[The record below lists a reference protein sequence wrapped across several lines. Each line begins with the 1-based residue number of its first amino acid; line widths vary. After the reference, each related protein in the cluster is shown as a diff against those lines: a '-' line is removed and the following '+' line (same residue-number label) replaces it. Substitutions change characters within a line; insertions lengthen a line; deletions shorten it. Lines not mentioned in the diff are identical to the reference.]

1 MKRRNL
7 AVAAA
12 VLAGTVVLTAC
23 GGGDKAETTAAT
35 TAAAA
40 ETTAEET
47 TAEET
52 TAAETTAE
60 ETTEAEEK
68 TEGTAELRI
77 GQVEAA
83 AHGDKCF
90 AIVTA
95 VIDNNDTIVASYI
108 DEYQF
113 LSTNETGI
121 PNSESFAESG
131 AVAADKVLA
140 SKRVNDAYY
149 SEMMKKAGST
159 KNIAENFNEIQ
170 NYADG
175 KTITELEELS
185 GKTPEEVVDA
195 VSSATLVDTQGY
207 VAAIVDAAKAA
218 QENEAVVYEGDVDS
232 LNLNRIESAAHGD
245 KCFTVAAALTDG
257 TNVVLSYLDEY
268 QFLTTNEVGVPNS
281 ESFAESGAVAEGKV
295 LASKRANDAYYSE
308 MMKKAGATKNIA
320 ENFDGIQSFV
330 NGKAIAELETFS
342 GKTPEEVVDAVS
354 SATLADT
361 QGYIAAIVEAA
372 KQ

>member
-1 MKRRNL
+1 MKKRNL

-23 GGGDKAETTAAT
+23 GGGQKAETTAAAT

-47 TAEET
+47 TA
-52 TAAETTAE
+52 AETAAE

-95 VIDNNDTIVASYI
+95 VIDSNDTIVASYI

-113 LSTNETGI
+113 LSTNETGV

-159 KNIAENFNEIQ
+159 KNIAANFDEIQ

-175 KTITELEELS
+175 KTIDEKN
-185 GKTPEEVVDA
+185 G
-195 VSSATLVDTQGY
+195 
-207 VAAIVDAAKAA
+207 
-218 QENEAVVYEGDVDS
+218 VY
-232 LNLNRIESAAHGD
+232 
-245 KCFTVAAALTDG
+245 
-257 TNVVLSYLDEY
+257 
-268 QFLTTNEVGVPNS
+268 
-281 ESFAESGAVAEGKV
+281 
-295 LASKRANDAYYSE
+295 
-308 MMKKAGATKNIA
+308 
-320 ENFDGIQSFV
+320 
-330 NGKAIAELETFS
+330 TF
-342 GKTPEEVVDAVS
+342 
-354 SATLADT
+354 
-361 QGYIAAIVEAA
+361 
-372 KQ
+372 

>member
-1 MKRRNL
+1 MKKRNL

-23 GGGDKAETTAAT
+23 GGGQKAETTAAAT

-47 TAEET
+47 TA
-52 TAAETTAE
+52 AETAAE

-95 VIDNNDTIVASYI
+95 VIDSNDTIVASYI

-113 LSTNETGI
+113 LSTNETGV

-131 AVAADKVLA
+131 AVAEGKVLA

-159 KNIAENFNEIQ
+159 KNIAENFDEIQ
-170 NYADG
+170 SFVNG
-175 KTITELEELS
+175 KAIEELEAFS

-207 VAAIVDAAKAA
+207 
-218 QENEAVVYEGDVDS
+218 
-232 LNLNRIESAAHGD
+232 
-245 KCFTVAAALTDG
+245 
-257 TNVVLSYLDEY
+257 
-268 QFLTTNEVGVPNS
+268 
-281 ESFAESGAVAEGKV
+281 
-295 LASKRANDAYYSE
+295 
-308 MMKKAGATKNIA
+308 
-320 ENFDGIQSFV
+320 
-330 NGKAIAELETFS
+330 
-342 GKTPEEVVDAVS
+342 
-354 SATLADT
+354 
-361 QGYIAAIVEAA
+361 IAAIVEAA

>member
-1 MKRRNL
+1 ML
-7 AVAAA
+7 CPA
-12 VLAGTVVLTAC
+12 
-23 GGGDKAETTAAT
+23 
-35 TAAAA
+35 
-40 ETTAEET
+40 
-47 TAEET
+47 
-52 TAAETTAE
+52 
-60 ETTEAEEK
+60 
-68 TEGTAELRI
+68 
-77 GQVEAA
+77 
-83 AHGDKCF
+83 
-90 AIVTA
+90 
-95 VIDNNDTIVASYI
+95 
-108 DEYQF
+108 
-113 LSTNETGI
+113 
-121 PNSESFAESG
+121 
-131 AVAADKVLA
+131 
-140 SKRVNDAYY
+140 
-149 SEMMKKAGST
+149 
-159 KNIAENFNEIQ
+159 
-170 NYADG
+170 
-175 KTITELEELS
+175 
-185 GKTPEEVVDA
+185 
-195 VSSATLVDTQGY
+195 ATLVDTQGY

-218 QENEAVVYEGDVDS
+218 QENDAVVYEGDVDS
-232 LNLNRIESAAHGD
+232 LSLKRIEAAAHGD

-308 MMKKAGATKNIA
+308 MMKKAGSTKNIA

>member
-7 AVAAA
+7 AVAVA

-40 ETTAEET
+40 ETTAAET
-47 TAEET
+47 TAE
-52 TAAETTAE
+52 ETTAE

-95 VIDNNDTIVASYI
+95 VIDGNDTIVASYI

-113 LSTNETGI
+113 LSTNEMGV

-159 KNIAENFNEIQ
+159 KNIAANFDEIQ

-175 KTITELEELS
+175 KTIAELEELS

-218 QENEAVVYEGDVDS
+218 QENDAVVYEGDVDS
-232 LNLNRIESAAHGD
+232 LSLKRIEAAAHGD

-308 MMKKAGATKNIA
+308 MMKKAGSTKNIA
-320 ENFDGIQSFV
+320 ENFDEIQSFAD
-330 NGKAIAELETFS
+330 GKAIAELEALS

-354 SATLADT
+354 SATLVDT

>member
-7 AVAAA
+7 AVAVA

-40 ETTAEET
+40 ETTAE
-47 TAEET
+47 
-52 TAAETTAE
+52 ETTAE

-95 VIDNNDTIVASYI
+95 VIDGNDTIVASYI

-113 LSTNETGI
+113 LSTNEMGV

-159 KNIAENFNEIQ
+159 KNIAANFDEIQ

-175 KTITELEELS
+175 KTIAELEERLRR
-185 GKTPEEVVDA
+185 K
-195 VSSATLVDTQGY
+195 
-207 VAAIVDAAKAA
+207 
-218 QENEAVVYEGDVDS
+218 
-232 LNLNRIESAAHGD
+232 
-245 KCFTVAAALTDG
+245 
-257 TNVVLSYLDEY
+257 
-268 QFLTTNEVGVPNS
+268 
-281 ESFAESGAVAEGKV
+281 
-295 LASKRANDAYYSE
+295 
-308 MMKKAGATKNIA
+308 
-320 ENFDGIQSFV
+320 
-330 NGKAIAELETFS
+330 
-342 GKTPEEVVDAVS
+342 
-354 SATLADT
+354 
-361 QGYIAAIVEAA
+361 
-372 KQ
+372 

>member
-1 MKRRNL
+1 MKRKNL
-7 AVAAA
+7 TVAAA

-35 TAAAA
+35 TAAAT
-40 ETTAEET
+40 ETTVA
-47 TAEET
+47 ET

-68 TEGTAELRI
+68 TEGATELRI

-113 LSTNETGI
+113 LSANETGV

-232 LNLNRIESAAHGD
+232 LDLNRIEAAAHGD

-281 ESFAESGAVAEGKV
+281 ESFAESGDVAEGKV

>member
-1 MKRRNL
+1 MKNKKL
-7 AVAAA
+7 LAFALSMAVAA
-12 VLAGTVVLTAC
+12 GCTAC
-23 GGGDKAETTAAT
+23 GGGQKAETTAAAT

-47 TAEET
+47 TA
-52 TAAETTAE
+52 AETAAE

-95 VIDNNDTIVASYI
+95 VIDSNDTIVASYI

-113 LSTNETGI
+113 LSTNETGV

-159 KNIAENFNEIQ
+159 KNIAANFDEIQ

-175 KTITELEELS
+175 KTIAELEELS

-218 QENEAVVYEGDVDS
+218 QENDAVVYEGDVDS
-232 LNLNRIESAAHGD
+232 LSLKRIEAAAHGD

-295 LASKRANDAYYSE
+295 LASKRVNDAYYSE
-308 MMKKAGATKNIA
+308 MMKKAGSTKNIA
-320 ENFDGIQSFV
+320 ENFDEIQSFV
-330 NGKAIAELETFS
+330 NGKAIEELEAFS

-354 SATLADT
+354 SATLVDT